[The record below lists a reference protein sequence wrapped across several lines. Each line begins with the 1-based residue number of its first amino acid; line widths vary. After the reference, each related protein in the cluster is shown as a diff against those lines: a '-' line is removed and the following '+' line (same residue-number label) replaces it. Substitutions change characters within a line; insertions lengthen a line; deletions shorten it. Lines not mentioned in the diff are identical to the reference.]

1 MNWKRRKLLLHTYV
15 HTSACLQTRCFVP
28 AHWQALSFSL
38 PYIYIFF
45 SICVN
50 HYLFSAEHS
59 VNWYQ
64 AVKCMHTCTHTHTRT
79 HTHTHTH
86 WELQKQ
92 RKQHFKVLF
101 IKTMNYSKEQFKV
114 EETFILWKR
123 KKGTCYVQLKQRG
136 RVHQTKQSK
145 LTKPHRGRTC
155 DHMRTQYT

>member
-38 PYIYIFF
+38 PYIYFFF

-64 AVKCMHTCTHTHTRT
+64 AVKCMHTCTHTHRCVYVHTTLILHSHTEHTHFECSYYGCSVSPALMLASSLTTRT
-79 HTHTHTH
+79 FSHAFSAGCFQ
-86 WELQKQ
+86 LQSLLCTSGWDLE
-92 RKQHFKVLF
+92 FLCF
-101 IKTMNYSKEQFKV
+101 WSWSSF
-114 EETFILWKR
+114 LWC
-123 KKGTCYVQLKQRG
+123 T
-136 RVHQTKQSK
+136 S
-145 LTKPHRGRTC
+145 
-155 DHMRTQYT
+155 